1 MSSGGSVTRW
11 VTALREGD
19 GEAARKLWDR
29 YFQKLV
35 RLARQKLQGTPCRVA
50 DEEDVALSVF
60 RRLCD
65 GAERGRFAN
74 LGSRDELWRLLVTIT
89 TNRVIDQQ
97 RRLHC
102 EKRAAGNQA
111 EAALERALR
120 SSAYSLDQLVAE
132 EPTPEFLCQLAEE
145 HARLMERLDDGTL
158 RKIVLLKLDGMNNE
172 EVAASL
178 GITSRSVRRKLAR
191 IREIWCDEVES

>member
-1 MSSGGSVTRW
+1 MMSSGGSVTRW
-11 VTALREGD
+11 VTALRDGD
-19 GEAARKLWDR
+19 DEAARQLWDR

-35 RLARQKLQGTPCRVA
+35 RLARQKLADTPRCVA

-65 GAERGRFAN
+65 GALQGGFAN

-97 RRLHC
+97 RRLTC
-102 EKRAAGNQA
+102 EKRMPRAKG
-111 EAALERALR
+111 EPEFGRTGPPPER
-120 SSAYSLDQLVAE
+120 LDEIVAE

-145 HARLMERLDDGTL
+145 HARLLELLDDDAL
-158 RKIVLLKLDGMNNE
+158 RQVVLLKLEGMNNE
-172 EVAASL
+172 EVAGSL

-191 IREIWCDEVES
+191 IREIWCDEVDP